1 LTLPQSR
8 LNQENLL
15 SLFWLPRTF
24 GTHKSARKQLSQAE
38 GIELA
43 ITMKSWT
50 ILALLVA
57 ICAVFLGVG
66 HTEETADDF
75 RETVLEDAYTNT
87 ENDAQL

>member
-1 LTLPQSR
+1 
-8 LNQENLL
+8 
-15 SLFWLPRTF
+15 
-24 GTHKSARKQLSQAE
+24 
-38 GIELA
+38 
-43 ITMKSWT
+43 MKSWT

-57 ICAVFLGVG
+57 ICAVFLDLG